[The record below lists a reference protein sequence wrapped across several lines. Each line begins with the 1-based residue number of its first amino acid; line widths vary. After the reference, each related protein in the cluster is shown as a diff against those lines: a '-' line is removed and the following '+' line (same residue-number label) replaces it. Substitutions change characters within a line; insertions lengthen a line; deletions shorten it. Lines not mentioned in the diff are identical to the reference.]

1 MIPSKIN
8 CKKGYEKKKTMSNN
22 DTRKENKAKTNQPS
36 LAFQTHESSH
46 QTRSTIHE
54 K

>member
-8 CKKGYEKKKTMSNN
+8 CKKGYEKKKHCRTLISE
-22 DTRKENKAKTNQPS
+22 KKIKQKKNQPP